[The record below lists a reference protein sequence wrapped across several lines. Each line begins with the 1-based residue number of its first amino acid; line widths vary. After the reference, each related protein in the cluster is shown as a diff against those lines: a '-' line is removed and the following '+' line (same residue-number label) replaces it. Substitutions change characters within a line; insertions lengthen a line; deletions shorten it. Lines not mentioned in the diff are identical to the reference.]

1 MSFIGSPLYYYICAA
16 ALAILVLLLIGC
28 QVKTKRSPRKAPP
41 PPPRPEQATQR
52 PRYAAGDDM
61 DRINRNAYTVDF
73 EKKHSD
79 APAII
84 GSAIIGL
91 LILLTVPQIINTV
104 KQEMNNTSN
113 TVTASAPAPIQPI
126 PIGTVELHMIS
137 AEFNSDLTKLP
148 LTLLLN
154 LPVSRFRQH
163 SGQPRQQA
171 AALPPDYLR
180 RRRRSLGPHRFA
192 VPPSTDSAADGN
204 HVRKQLIAVIKVAVP
219 LSERENGRIQLQ
231 LVATVPI
238 LNGHEPGHAEAK
250 QRQKHPAET
259 VVVQLQI
266 INLLLL
272 QHLTKEKLG

>member
-137 AEFNSDLTKLP
+137 AEFNSDLTKLFVTYEYINNSGLDVHSITP
-148 LTLLLN
+148 TVNILN
-154 LPVSRFRQH
+154 
-163 SGQPRQQA
+163 
-171 AALPPDYLR
+171 
-180 RRRRSLGPHRFA
+180 
-192 VPPSTDSAADGN
+192 ADGE
-204 HVRKQLIAVIKVAVP
+204 VIQSK
-219 LSERENGRIQLQ
+219 E
-231 LVATVPI
+231 
-238 LNGHEPGHAEAK
+238 
-250 QRQKHPAET
+250 AET
-259 VVVQLQI
+259 IENILQGESQEVI
-266 INLLLL
+266 TSMELDTTTIKNA
-272 QHLTKEKLG
+272 TKVTVTSTYGE